1 MHYQHVTDDR
11 VLIRAIGYG
20 ARSGRVV
27 EQLGKFGPYEEPL
40 YAIHPDGEEWTDDTI
55 MLIPQSMLDG
65 LSAYE
70 WEHDETVPALYV
82 EKSAEHLTTELAAL
96 TKLADLIDEDAL
108 DEWSNDELLAHDIG
122 YGVPGPLTV
131 DQVREEAEERL
142 DALPLAIERATTF
155 EIVLGVGGPDRRLLI
170 DCEAGYER
178 EHEDPRSRT
187 TYEIKGVR
195 FRYSWGYSVEI
206 PLTGE
211 AREAAE
217 RFASR
222 VVPELVE

>member
-40 YAIHPDGEEWTDDTI
+40 YAIHPDGEEWTDDTV

-70 WEHDETVPALYV
+70 WEHSETVPALYV
-82 EKSAEHLTTELAAL
+82 EESAEHLTTELADL
-96 TKLADLIDEDAL
+96 LKLANLPDDEAL
-108 DEWSNDELLAHDIG
+108 DEWSNDELLARDIG
-122 YGVPGPLTV
+122 YGEAGPLSLDT
-131 DQVREEAEERL
+131 VREQADERL
-142 DALPLAIERATTF
+142 TELPLCVEAATTF
-155 EIVLGVGGPDRRLLI
+155 EIVLGTGGPDRRLLI
-170 DCEAGYER
+170 DCEPGYER

-195 FRYSWGYSVEI
+195 FRYSWGNSVEI

-211 AREAAE
+211 AKEAAE
-217 RFASR
+217 AFAAR